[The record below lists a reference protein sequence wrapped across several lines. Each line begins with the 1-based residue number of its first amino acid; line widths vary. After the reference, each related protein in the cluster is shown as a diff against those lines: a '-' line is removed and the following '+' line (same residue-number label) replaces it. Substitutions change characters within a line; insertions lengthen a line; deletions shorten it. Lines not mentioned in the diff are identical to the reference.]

1 MTDSIKEKLFFFQC
15 IISNVLVVNMKSNN
29 LKSKDLQCLLPLL
42 KMQEYFEFDNLELK
56 EELKYLMPSVHI
68 VMRDFA
74 HEIKK
79 QGYTVSGQ

>member
-1 MTDSIKEKLFFFQC
+1 M
-15 IISNVLVVNMKSNN
+15 
-29 LKSKDLQCLLPLL
+29 PLL
-42 KMQEYFEFDNLELK
+42 KMQEYFEFENLEFK

-79 QGYTVSGQ
+79 QGYTVSG